1 MNERTIQLYKQ
12 AVDFAYTTA
21 GEDAGKGTVVEGLTA
36 GKFAELI
43 VQECIDEIK
52 HLRMNYDTHQDVEPE
67 ENDWYI
73 DAFLQAEVRLK
84 EHFGVE

>member
-1 MNERTIQLYKQ
+1 MKERIRELAEQAGSTHKQ
-12 AVDFAYTTA
+12 NLGVYQFYTD
-21 GEDAGKGTVVEGLTA
+21 ELE
-36 GKFAELI
+36 KFAELI

-84 EHFGVE
+84 EHFGVEE

>member
-43 VQECIDEIK
+43 VQECISINRQ
-52 HLRMNYDTHQDVEPE
+52 RMFSEYEGDSHRVAHNNALLCATSDM
-67 ENDWYI
+67 
-73 DAFLQAEVRLK
+73 F
-84 EHFGVE
+84 EHFGVEE

>member
-1 MNERTIQLYKQ
+1 MREPLEKCYWQ
-12 AVDFAYTTA
+12 ARDFAKRQQMV
-21 GEDAGKGTVVEGLTA
+21 DADFLE
-36 GKFAELI
+36 KFAELI

-52 HLRMNYDTHQDVEPE
+52 HLRMNYDTHQDVEPD

-84 EHFGVE
+84 EHFGVEE

>member
-1 MNERTIQLYKQ
+1 MNKNMIIKQ
-12 AVDFAYTTA
+12 VAIEA
-21 GEDAGKGTVVEGLTA
+21 GLIVGEYNGFDRQELTPA
-36 GKFAELI
+36 EKRFAELI
-43 VQECIDEIK
+43 VRECVDEIK

-84 EHFGVE
+84 EHFGVEE